1 MNVLDWLMSGDAA
14 IQRLTSKYLFD
25 TPAPYEEVGYIQRY
39 LALFDPKTGLWGGG
53 VYGPKWISTHYTM
66 LELKYMELNPDNA
79 AYHRGLAHIVDH
91 EWRTPEMTAPRNGLD
106 VCVLG
111 MVIGL
116 GVYGKS
122 KDIRLF
128 EMVDYLLEHQM
139 PDGGW
144 NCSWDSTQRP
154 SSKSSL
160 HSTLTILEAFD
171 LYLTRGYTHQAETIK
186 TMVTEAE
193 AFILKKNLF
202 RSVRTGEIINPD
214 FIRFHYPTRWKYD
227 AFRALEYFAMAGRP
241 YDARM
246 QEAIDLVIKGMHK
259 GFISKG
265 SQYSGK
271 LHFQLEAS
279 KAGRFNTLRALK
291 ILKAYAPDVYMDSIN
306 NESRIDYS
314 ALKKE

>member
-14 IQRLTSKYLFD
+14 IRRLTSKYLLD
-25 TPAPYEEVGYIQRY
+25 TPAPYEETGYIQRY

-66 LELKYMELNPDNA
+66 LELKYMGLNPENA
-79 AYHRGLAHIVDH
+79 AYHTGLSHIIAH
-91 EWRTPEMTAPRNGLD
+91 EWRTPEMDSPRDGLD

-116 GVYGKS
+116 AIYGRS
-122 KDIRLF
+122 NDIRIF

-144 NCSWDSTQRP
+144 NCSWDSTRRP
-154 SSKSSL
+154 SRKSSL

-171 LYLTRGYTHQAETIK
+171 LYLTLGYTHQSDTVK
-186 TMVTEAE
+186 TMVTDAE

-202 RSVRTGEIINPD
+202 RAVRTGEIINPD
-214 FIRFHYPTRWKYD
+214 FIKFHYPERWKYD
-227 AFRALEYFAMAGRP
+227 AFRALDYFATAGRP

-246 QEAIDLVIKGMHK
+246 QEAIDLVIKGMQK

-271 LHFQLEAS
+271 LHFQLETS

-291 ILKAYAPDVYMDSIN
+291 ILKAYAPDVYMDLIL

-314 ALKKE
+314 TL